1 MNEKK
6 AYEHLTISDSGL
18 TPLGNIFQ
26 KMVNEVED
34 YAIILL
40 DLDGVI
46 KHWNKGAEKIKQYSA
61 EEAIGMNFRVFYLSE
76 DLQNHLP
83 EKMLQQAE
91 VYGRALH
98 EGWRLRKDGTRF
110 WGNIT
115 ITSLHDDDGRIIGY
129 SKVTRDLTY
138 KKRTEDHL
146 VHVAEEL
153 RQKNEDLVKSEER
166 YHRMIAEIEDYAII
180 LLNENGDI
188 QNWNAGAQRIKQYT
202 ADEIVGRNFKIFYLP
217 EDQKAGLPEK
227 LIGEAIKTGK
237 ATHEGWRVR
246 KSGERFWGSIV
257 ITALHGVKGE
267 VIGFSKVTRD
277 LTERK
282 LAEDK
287 MQKYLLELEAQN
299 QELERFAYIASHD
312 LQEPLRKIRTFIDVI
327 ASNIH
332 DEVLIR
338 KFFPK
343 IEDSAKRMSELIKA
357 VLNYSRLGK
366 VDNDIALV
374 DLNKVLKDV
383 LNDFEVNIQEKGAVI
398 ISDELLPVKGN
409 ELQISQVFFN
419 LIGNALKF
427 SNKKP
432 EIKISSRVIN
442 SGQIANRLAEMKT
455 GDYLEIAFADNGIGF
470 EQQYG
475 EQIFTLFQRLHGKQD
490 YSGTGIGL
498 SLCKRIME
506 NHGGHISA
514 EGYPGKGA
522 IFYVYFPI

>member
-1 MNEKK
+1 MSDNKIDK
-6 AYEHLTISDSGL
+6 QVRVPNSDLTS
-18 TPLGNIFQ
+18 LGNIYQ
-26 KMVNEVED
+26 KMINEVED

-46 KHWNKGAEKIKQYSA
+46 KHWNKGAEKIKQYSEA
-61 EEAIGMNFRVFYLSE
+61 EAVGMNFRAFYLPE

-83 EKMLQQAE
+83 EKMLEQASIS
-91 VYGRALH
+91 GRAIH

-110 WGNIT
+110 WGNVT
-115 ITSLHDDDGRIIGY
+115 LTSLHDDEGQIIGY
-129 SKVTRDLTY
+129 SKVTRDLTD
-138 KKRTEDHL
+138 KKLADDHL
-146 VHVAEEL
+146 LQTASELRAKNEEL
-153 RQKNEDLVKSEER
+153 QKSEER
-166 YHRMIAEIEDYAII
+166 YHRMIAEVQDYAII

-188 QNWNAGAQRIKQYT
+188 QNWNVGAQRIKQYT
-202 ADEIVGRNFKIFYLP
+202 ADEIIGRNFRIFYLP
-217 EDQKAGLPEK
+217 EDQEAGLPEK
-227 LIGEAIKTGK
+227 LISQAVESGK

-257 ITALHGVKGE
+257 ITALHSANGE
-267 VIGFSKVTRD
+267 IMGFSKVTRD

-282 LAEDK
+282 LSEDK
-287 MQKYLLELEAQN
+287 VQKYLIDLEAQN
-299 QELERFAYIASHD
+299 RELERFAYIASHD

-327 ASNIH
+327 AANFH
-332 DEVLIR
+332 DEQLVR
-338 KFFPK
+338 KYFSK
-343 IEDSAKRMSELIKA
+343 IEASAERMSDLIKA

-366 VDNDIALV
+366 VDNDMGTV
-374 DLNKVLKDV
+374 NLNKVLKDV

-398 ISDELLPVKGN
+398 SSDMLPPVKGN

-427 SNKKP
+427 SNERP
-432 EIKISSRVIN
+432 EIGISSRVVRKE
-442 SGQIANRLAEMKT
+442 QLAKPILEMNT
-455 GDYLEIAFADNGIGF
+455 GNYLEIAFADNGIGF

-475 EQIFTLFQRLHGKQD
+475 EKIFTLFQRLHGKQD

-514 EGYPGKGA
+514 EGRPGAGA
-522 IFYVYFPI
+522 TFSIYFPL